1 MGNPLVSIIVPVY
14 NTKNYLARCVDSLLG
29 QDYENLEVLL
39 IDDGSTDGSEALL
52 DEYQEK
58 DARVRVIHQE
68 NAGVSLSRNRAI
80 EAARGEYIRFVDS
93 DDWLPENATSL
104 LVGAAEEAGCDM
116 VIADFYRVS
125 GTRMSQKGD
134 IDEDQV
140 MDRVEFAAHMIE
152 NPADFYYGVLWNKL
166 FRRSIIMDHGIR
178 MDAEL
183 SWCEDFLFNLEY
195 IRYAETF
202 RAIQEPVYYYLKRK
216 NSLVSQSM
224 SIATTIRTKI
234 ITFEYYNDFYK
245 DVYGDDYEDV
255 QGKVRYYLLSAAK
268 DGVVMPIPSTRK
280 KTGADLSPQTEQE
293 LLGKTGFWPDLY
305 YGRRLLEDYLRSDAV
320 LKPLTF
326 DDASLLW
333 LFRDIR
339 QFGRQKEIAV
349 ITGQTPQRTART
361 LSRLKRGEY
370 IATRTDKDGMLIVA
384 VLEKGHVCLEKIE
397 EILRQF
403 GGICMDGLSPEER
416 ACLTAVEA
424 RVRRNV
430 RGQAKKE
437 HITGGESYGGQ

>member
-14 NTKNYLARCVDSLLG
+14 NTQKYLARCLDSLLG
-29 QDYENLEVLL
+29 QDYENLEFIL
-39 IDDGSTDGSEALL
+39 IDDGSTDGSELLL
-52 DEYQEK
+52 DEYQRR

-80 EAARGEYIRFVDS
+80 EAACGEYIRFVDS

-104 LVGAAEEAGCDM
+104 LVSAAEEAGCDM

-140 MDRVEFAAHMIE
+140 MDRVEFASHMIE

-166 FRRSIIMDHGIR
+166 FRRSIIMEHGIR

-195 IRYAETF
+195 IRYAEIF

-234 ITFEYYNDFYK
+234 IT
-245 DVYGDDYEDV
+245 
-255 QGKVRYYLLSAAK
+255 
-268 DGVVMPIPSTRK
+268 
-280 KTGADLSPQTEQE
+280 
-293 LLGKTGFWPDLY
+293 
-305 YGRRLLEDYLRSDAV
+305 
-320 LKPLTF
+320 
-326 DDASLLW
+326 
-333 LFRDIR
+333 
-339 QFGRQKEIAV
+339 
-349 ITGQTPQRTART
+349 
-361 LSRLKRGEY
+361 
-370 IATRTDKDGMLIVA
+370 
-384 VLEKGHVCLEKIE
+384 
-397 EILRQF
+397 
-403 GGICMDGLSPEER
+403 
-416 ACLTAVEA
+416 
-424 RVRRNV
+424 
-430 RGQAKKE
+430 
-437 HITGGESYGGQ
+437 

>member
-1 MGNPLVSIIVPVY
+1 MGNSLVSIIVPVY
-14 NTKNYLARCVDSLLG
+14 NTQKYLARCVDSLLG
-29 QDYENLEVLL
+29 QDYENLEFILV
-39 IDDGSTDGSEALL
+39 DDGSTDGSEILV
-52 DEYQEK
+52 DEYQKK

-68 NAGVSLSRNRAI
+68 NMGVSLSRNRAI
-80 EAARGEYIRFVDS
+80 ETARGEYIRFVDS

-104 LVGAAEEAGCDM
+104 LVSAAEEAGCDM

-166 FRRSIIMDHGIR
+166 FRRSIIMEHGIR

-202 RAIQEPVYYYLKRK
+202 RAIQDPVYYYLKRK

-268 DGVVMPIPSTRK
+268 DGVVMPLPSTRK
-280 KTGADLSPQTEQE
+280 KNGSDLSPQTEQE
-293 LLGKTGFWPDLY
+293 LQSKVGFWPDLY
-305 YGRRLLEDYLRSDAV
+305 YGRRMLAELLRADEM
-320 LKPLTF
+320 LKQLTL
-326 DDASLLW
+326 DDVTLLW

-339 QFGRQKEIAV
+339 QFGRQKEISV
-349 ITGQTPQRTART
+349 ITGQTSQRTTRT

-370 IATRTDKDGMLIVA
+370 IATRTDKEGMLIVA
-384 VLEKGHVCLEKIE
+384 VLDKGRECLKRIE
-397 EILRQF
+397 AILQQF
-403 GGICMDGLSPEER
+403 GAVCVDGLSSEER
-416 ACLTAVEA
+416 ECFTAVEA
-424 RVRRNV
+424 KVRRNV
-430 RGQAKKE
+430 REQAKKE
-437 HITGGESYGGQ
+437 RTDVQ

>member
-1 MGNPLVSIIVPVY
+1 MENPLVSIIVPVY
-14 NTKNYLARCVDSLLG
+14 NTQKYLARCLDSLLA
-29 QDYENLEVLL
+29 QDYENLELIL
-39 IDDGSTDGSEALL
+39 IDDGSTDGSETLL

-104 LVGAAEEAGCDM
+104 LVSAAEEAGCDM

-140 MDRVEFAAHMIE
+140 MDRVEFASHMIE
-152 NPADFYYGVLWNKL
+152 NPADFYYGVLWNKM
-166 FRRSIIMDHGIR
+166 FRRSIIMEHGIR

-268 DGVVMPIPSTRK
+268 DGVVTPLPSTRK
-280 KTGADLSPQTEQE
+280 KNGSDLSPQTEQE
-293 LLGKTGFWPDLY
+293 LQSKVGFWPDLY
-305 YGRRLLEDYLRSDAV
+305 YGRRLLKELLRADEM

-326 DDASLLW
+326 DDVTLLW

-349 ITGQTPQRTART
+349 ITGQTSQRTTRT

-370 IATRTDKDGMLIVA
+370 IATRTDKEGMLIVA
-384 VLEKGHVCLEKIE
+384 VLGKGRECLERIE
-397 EILRQF
+397 AILLQF
-403 GGICMDGLSPEER
+403 GSVCMDGLSAEER
-416 ACLTAVEA
+416 TCLSEVEV
-424 RVRRNV
+424 RVRRNI
-430 RGQAKKE
+430 RGQVKKE
-437 HITGGESYGGQ
+437 HITGGESHG

>member
-1 MGNPLVSIIVPVY
+1 MENPLVSIIVPVY
-14 NTKNYLARCVDSLLG
+14 NTQKYLARCLDSLLA
-29 QDYENLEVLL
+29 QDYENLELIL
-39 IDDGSTDGSEALL
+39 IDDGSTDGSETLL

-104 LVGAAEEAGCDM
+104 LVSAAEEAGCDM

-140 MDRVEFAAHMIE
+140 MDRVEFASHMIE

-166 FRRSIIMDHGIR
+166 FRRSIIMEHGIR

-268 DGVVMPIPSTRK
+268 DGVVTPLPSTRK
-280 KTGADLSPQTEQE
+280 KNGSDLSPQTEQE
-293 LLGKTGFWPDLY
+293 LQSKVGFWPDLY
-305 YGRRLLEDYLRSDAV
+305 YGRRLLKELLRADEM
-320 LKPLTF
+320 LKPLTL
-326 DDASLLW
+326 DDVTLLW

-349 ITGQTPQRTART
+349 ITGQTSQRTTRT

-370 IATRTDKDGMLIVA
+370 IATRTDKEGMLIVA
-384 VLEKGHVCLEKIE
+384 VLEKGRECLERIE
-397 EILRQF
+397 AILLQF
-403 GGICMDGLSPEER
+403 GSVCMDGLSAEER
-416 ACLTAVEA
+416 TCLSEVEV
-424 RVRRNV
+424 RVRRNIREQV
-430 RGQAKKE
+430 KKE
-437 HITGGESYGGQ
+437 HTTGGESHG